1 MEVDIEDAK
10 ALLAR
15 TPAVLSGLL
24 GGGIPR
30 AWLDCREAP
39 KTFSPIDVL
48 GHLIY
53 GEQVDWLPRI
63 RIILEQGESRPFDQF
78 DRFGFEDLIAGKS
91 ADELLTIFATRRN
104 QNLQEL
110 SALKLQPDMLAWR
123 GTHPALGQVTLGQ
136 LLATWVVHDLSHLA
150 QIERVMAHQY
160 RDTVGPWREY
170 LRILDVPGIDH

>member
-30 AWLDCREAP
+30 AWLNCREKP
-39 KTFSPIDVL
+39 KTFSPLDVL

-63 RIILEQGESRPFDQF
+63 RIILEQGEGRPFDQF

-91 ADELLTIFATRRN
+91 ADELLDIFATRRN
-104 QNLQEL
+104 QN
-110 SALKLQPDMLAWR
+110 
-123 GTHPALGQVTLGQ
+123 
-136 LLATWVVHDLSHLA
+136 
-150 QIERVMAHQY
+150 
-160 RDTVGPWREY
+160 
-170 LRILDVPGIDH
+170 